1 MQRRPLQ
8 ALCFSGDQ
16 PIALIERETPEHYAN
31 VWPRAGAE
39 VRDQL
44 LTRDGWLRLLR
55 RVPDCVVMVQ
65 DPCVPVVKIWHA
77 MPQQRC
83 HRGWV
88 PAALVSL
95 GDQRQQ
101 IQG

>member
-1 MQRRPLQ
+1 
-8 ALCFSGDQ
+8 
-16 PIALIERETPEHYAN
+16 
-31 VWPRAGAE
+31 
-39 VRDQL
+39 
-44 LTRDGWLRLLR
+44 
-55 RVPDCVVMVQ
+55 MVQ
-65 DPCVPVVKIWHA
+65 DPCVPVVKIWHV